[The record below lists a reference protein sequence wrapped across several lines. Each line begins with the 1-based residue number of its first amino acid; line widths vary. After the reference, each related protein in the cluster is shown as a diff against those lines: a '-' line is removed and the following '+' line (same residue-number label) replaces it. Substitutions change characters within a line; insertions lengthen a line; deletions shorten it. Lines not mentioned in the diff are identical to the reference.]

1 MTRHNIDQSLRL
13 ISIFKKYDLTIST
26 KEKINWEIL
35 EGKLIKKNDI
45 DRLLYAMGVIGDQRI
60 INPNDTHWR
69 KIRHYRCMN
78 CSNFKLHF
86 EKDENNSSKDEM
98 KFTLNERKTMDHNK
112 ECKVT

>member
-1 MTRHNIDQSLRL
+1 MTRQHIDQSSRL
-13 ISIFKKYDLTIST
+13 ISILKKYDLAISV
-26 KEKINWEIL
+26 KEKINWGIL
-35 EGKLIKKNDI
+35 KGKLIEKSDI

-86 EKDENNSSKDEM
+86 EKDENNSGNDEM
-98 KFTLNERKTMDHNK
+98 KFT
-112 ECKVT
+112 